1 MSESPDAPSSKED
14 GHAATAAKE
23 EDKASTPPT
32 AATGT
37 AKEKTGKGKDKD
49 KEGKDKVAKGE
60 RQTGSQRQSHSGGVT
75 SPLGMGQQPKPTMR
89 YMPTYRLEPK
99 NPLNKEQVE
108 IIMKAVM
115 NKHYNDEYTF
125 HPKHSLHMAAQI
137 SEEIK
142 NRIKLMNYDRY
153 RYIVLVTV
161 GESLMQGLYS
171 MVNFLWDAEKD
182 GFVTYKVEQP
192 TYYAICTTFYI
203 YYD

>member
-1 MSESPDAPSSKED
+1 MSDTPEEQPTKED
-14 GHAATAAKE
+14 GPAIPAAKE
-23 EDKASTPPT
+23 EDKA
-32 AATGT
+32 AAP
-37 AKEKTGKGKDKD
+37 AASSKEKSGKGKDKD
-49 KEGKDKVAKGE
+49 KEGKGKAGKGE
-60 RQTGSQRQSHSGGVT
+60 RGTGSQRTSLTKSGGVT
-75 SPLGMGQQPKPTMR
+75 SPLAMAPQPKPTMR
-89 YMPTYRLEPK
+89 FMPTYRLEPN
-99 NPLNKEQVE
+99 NPLNKERVE

-115 NKHYNDEYTF
+115 NKHYNDEYMF

-161 GESLMQGLYS
+161 GECLMQGLYS

-192 TYYAICTTFYI
+192 SYYAICTTFYI

>member
-1 MSESPDAPSSKED
+1 MSDTPEEQPTKQDGPAAP
-14 GHAATAAKE
+14 AAKE
-23 EDKASTPPT
+23 EDKA
-32 AATGT
+32 AAP
-37 AKEKTGKGKDKD
+37 AASSKEKSGKGKDKD
-49 KEGKDKVAKGE
+49 KAGKGE
-60 RQTGSQRQSHSGGVT
+60 RGTGSQRTSLTKSGGVT
-75 SPLGMGQQPKPTMR
+75 SPFGMAPQPKPTMR
-89 YMPTYRLEPK
+89 FMPTYRLEPK
-99 NPLNKEQVE
+99 NPLNKERVE

-115 NKHYNDEYTF
+115 NKHYNDEYMF

-161 GESLMQGLYS
+161 GECLMQGLYS

-192 TYYAICTTFYI
+192 SYYAICTTFYI

>member
-1 MSESPDAPSSKED
+1 MSESPDAQAPKDEP
-14 GHAATAAKE
+14 AAPAAKE
-23 EDKASTPPT
+23 EDKA
-32 AATGT
+32 AAPAAAAAS
-37 AKEKTGKGKDKD
+37 AKEKSGKGKDKD
-49 KEGKDKVAKGE
+49 KEGKDKAAKGE
-60 RQTGSQRQSHSGGVT
+60 RQTGSQRQSNTGGVF
-75 SPLGMGQQPKPTMR
+75 SPMGMAPQPKPTMR
-89 YMPTYRLEPK
+89 FMPTYRLEPK

-108 IIMKAVM
+108 IIMKTVM
-115 NKHYNDEYTF
+115 DKHYNDAYLF

-161 GESLMQGLYS
+161 GECLMQGLYS

-192 TYYAICTTFYI
+192 SYYAICTTFYI